1 MAITCH
7 ATQLSLR
14 HGPGWKWFRVW
25 ALKHLLLTLKL
36 VWVLKLGRYH
46 QHDGLGAGWD
56 LDDIGLDAELNRALS
71 FRLNARSRQGVCAT
85 QSWLTDG
92 LGSLHKVEFNFELV
106 LAQVLERDAE
116 FLKSPDIFHS
126 DGDNLLLQYTLG
138 ILVHQDL
145 VVEYLWLD
153 HLLTNQLWN
162 LDLTG

>member
-1 MAITCH
+1 
-7 ATQLSLR
+7 
-14 HGPGWKWFRVW
+14 
-25 ALKHLLLTLKL
+25 
-36 VWVLKLGRYH
+36 
-46 QHDGLGAGWD
+46 
-56 LDDIGLDAELNRALS
+56 LS

-153 HLLTNQLWN
+153 HLLTNKLWN
-162 LDLTG
+162 LDLTSEQDFEALHLGSLSSILEEVFHTAIEAIF